1 MRLSPKGSKTDER
14 YAREMAP
21 IHSQKYV
28 EMAFVYKA
36 LSMDVENLFCF
47 IFLMQIIFK
56 TLEIVTKTKTNRP

>member
-1 MRLSPKGSKTDER
+1 
-14 YAREMAP
+14 
-21 IHSQKYV
+21 
-28 EMAFVYKA
+28 MAFVYKA